1 MNKEFE
7 NVSHGI
13 YTKKDSGI
21 DELFILHQRCSNA
34 VFSHDE
40 AFYYH
45 GLTERE
51 PLVPTLTVYSGYNTH
66 RLTMNGKYK
75 VYTVKK
81 ELYIQISRKDKDLNR
96 LMEYAKQFRVQNIP
110 YESTME
116 SIESLFTTI
125 LENC

>member
-45 GLTERE
+45 DLTDRE

-81 ELYIQISRKDKDLNR
+81 NYISRKDKDLNR

>member
-21 DELFILHQRCSNA
+21 DELFILHQRCPNA

-45 GLTERE
+45 DLTDRE

-81 ELYIQISRKDKDLNR
+81 NYISRKDKDLNR

>member
-21 DELFILHQRCSNA
+21 DELFILHQRCPNA

-66 RLTMNGKYK
+66 RLTMIGKYK

-81 ELYIQISRKDKDLNR
+81 NYISRKDKDLNR

>member
-81 ELYIQISRKDKDLNR
+81 NYISRKDKDLNR
-96 LMEYAKQFRVQNIP
+96 LMEYAKQF
-110 YESTME
+110 
-116 SIESLFTTI
+116 
-125 LENC
+125 

>member
-21 DELFILHQRCSNA
+21 DELFILHQRCPNA

-51 PLVPTLTVYSGYNTH
+51 TLVPTLTVYSGYNTR

-81 ELYIQISRKDKDLNR
+81 ELYIQKR
-96 LMEYAKQFRVQNIP
+96 
-110 YESTME
+110 
-116 SIESLFTTI
+116 
-125 LENC
+125 

>member
-21 DELFILHQRCSNA
+21 DELFILHQRCPNA

-45 GLTERE
+45 GLTERK

-81 ELYIQISRKDKDLNR
+81 ELYIQKR
-96 LMEYAKQFRVQNIP
+96 
-110 YESTME
+110 
-116 SIESLFTTI
+116 
-125 LENC
+125 

>member
-1 MNKEFE
+1 MRCVPERFLYFFYNELE

-21 DELFILHQRCSNA
+21 NELFILHQRCSNA

-81 ELYIQISRKDKDLNR
+81 ELYIQKR
-96 LMEYAKQFRVQNIP
+96 
-110 YESTME
+110 
-116 SIESLFTTI
+116 
-125 LENC
+125 